1 MINYISKIQNIC
13 VSWDFIKKMK
23 RQATDWDKIFAKHL
37 SDQGLI
43 SRTYKELLHSK
54 IRQTTLSKM
63 AKRFK

>member
-1 MINYISKIQNIC
+1 MINCTSKIQNIC

-43 SRTYKELLHSK
+43 SRTYKELLHSN